1 MWFAFGF
8 VTLIAGTAY
17 LLYWRWSVAWTGISL
32 VAGGIRYHRELVMA
46 KDRVAAIRAGVPVP
60 KGYRFEL
67 KRESATDRF
76 FKWLGL
82 SVEYQFGQDG
92 FDKLVYVASNDD
104 HLFNRLANSPALRA
118 AAVEL
123 FQTATPKHRLR
134 GVFCAHGQ
142 LWVDVRN
149 GNRLFGEDS
158 DAGELSRIAE
168 HLLPHLE
175 QMAKSLRE
183 VVPTTGAPEARDR
196 FLFRAIALLSVSSGL
211 AANGVVH
218 LLRTSLQSDAFT
230 IDTRELW
237 TYATVLGALV
247 IGSLLVATVLWLGR
261 SARAHLILI
270 ELALVG
276 SFGAVLTSWVELRDI
291 NMELDTAA
299 SVAREALI
307 VDRYVS
313 RSRKGGTRYYVKIR
327 NWTSRDG
334 DTRSIQVSSSFYSQA
349 SMGRALLIDEYPG
362 RIGIRWATIRGLKS
376 G

>member
-17 LLYWRWSVAWTGISL
+17 LLYWRWSVAWTGTSL
-32 VAGGIRYHRELVMA
+32 VARGIRYQRELVMA
-46 KDRVAAIRAGVPVP
+46 KGRVAAVRAGVSVP

-67 KRESATDRF
+67 KRESAGDRF

-118 AAVEL
+118 AAVDL

-134 GVFCAHGQ
+134 GVFCSHGQ
-142 LWVDVRN
+142 LWVDLRN
-149 GNRLFGEDS
+149 GNRLFGEDT
-158 DAGELSRIAE
+158 DAGELSSIAE
-168 HLLPHLE
+168 RFLPHLE

-183 VVPTTGAPEARDR
+183 VVPTTGAPETRDR

-211 AANGVVH
+211 AANGVVQ

-247 IGSLLVATVLWLGR
+247 VGSLLVAKVLLLGR
-261 SARAHLILI
+261 SARAHLVLM
-270 ELALVG
+270 ELVLVG
-276 SFGAVLTSWVELRDI
+276 SFGAVMTSWVELRDI
-291 NMELDTAA
+291 NMELDTGAA
-299 SVAREALI
+299 VVREAPI
-307 VDRYVS
+307 VERYIS
-313 RSRKGGTRYYVKIR
+313 RSSKGGTRYYVKIAD
-327 NWTSRDG
+327 WSSHDG
-334 DTRSIQVSSSFYSQA
+334 DTRSIQVSSSFYGRTSV
-349 SMGRALLIDEYPG
+349 GRALLIDEYPG
-362 RIGIRWATIRGLKS
+362 RLGIRWATVRGLKS